1 MLAQKFLS
9 IQITTIEEFQKM
21 EKIVILQVFA
31 RQVDT
36 RRAANSIGIHEAVW
50 R

>member
-21 EKIVILQVFA
+21 EKIVMLSVFA
-31 RQVDT
+31 MT
-36 RRAANSIGIHEAVW
+36 S
-50 R
+50 